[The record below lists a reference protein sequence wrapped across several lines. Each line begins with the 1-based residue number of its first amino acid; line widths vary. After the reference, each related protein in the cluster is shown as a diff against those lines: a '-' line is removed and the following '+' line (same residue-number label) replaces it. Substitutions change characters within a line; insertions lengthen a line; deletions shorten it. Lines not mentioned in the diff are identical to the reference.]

1 MGLLTLFFRDDNK
14 RRQDKKQLYEDNLST
29 FLEFPFERDGKL
41 GANFKRI
48 MKKKVNIVK
57 EWALTEQTVPG
68 LTIKTV

>member
-1 MGLLTLFFRDDNK
+1 MCFLTLFFRDENE

-29 FLEFPFERDGKL
+29 FSEFPFERDGKL

-57 EWALTEQTVPG
+57 ELALTEQHVPG
-68 LTIKTV
+68 LALKTI